1 MDLHRAGKSK
11 QAMDQFRKCVDVT
24 PEMAFEVIQALKAA
38 GVDFVVAPYEADAQL
53 TYLEKHGIVDGIV
66 TEDSDLLVFGC
77 KKVFPTPISV
87 LHGYEPPVRNGTHL
101 LLCFLNVH

>member
-53 TYLEKHGIVDGIV
+53 AYLEKHGIVDGIV

-77 KKVFPTPISV
+77 KKVPPVSV
-87 LHGYEPPVRNGTHL
+87 LHGYELLAWNGTYSL
-101 LLCFLNVH
+101 FFGSLNVHR

>member
-1 MDLHRAGKSK
+1 
-11 QAMDQFRKCVDVT
+11 MDQFRKCVDVT

-53 TYLEKHGIVDGIV
+53 AYLEKHGIVDGIV

-77 KKVFPTPISV
+77 KKVPLTRCV
-87 LHGYEPPVRNGTHL
+87 T
-101 LLCFLNVH
+101 